1 MQTVRRWTFVFFV
14 ATLFMP
20 ILVGLFVGSGQQA
33 DNRVLA
39 PPPGVPTSFKV
50 LIEWPRRADA
60 YLNDHFGLRSTLVRA
75 NAIVNWYLFGSST
88 NPSVIVGRHGSLFLS
103 DGEVPNRVI
112 LGDCGAWW
120 SEGYLAS
127 FAHDAQAAVERL
139 QHDFGSL
146 SGLFVPTSAVL
157 YPENLPLWM
166 ANACAQESAGGR
178 HSSSASAEP
187 SSGCSPIRKRW
198 QPACRHPHR

>member
-75 NAIVNWYLFGSST
+75 NAMV
-88 NPSVIVGRHGSLFLS
+88 
-103 DGEVPNRVI
+103 
-112 LGDCGAWW
+112 A
-120 SEGYLAS
+120 
-127 FAHDAQAAVERL
+127 
-139 QHDFGSL
+139 
-146 SGLFVPTSAVL
+146 
-157 YPENLPLWM
+157 
-166 ANACAQESAGGR
+166 
-178 HSSSASAEP
+178 
-187 SSGCSPIRKRW
+187 
-198 QPACRHPHR
+198 